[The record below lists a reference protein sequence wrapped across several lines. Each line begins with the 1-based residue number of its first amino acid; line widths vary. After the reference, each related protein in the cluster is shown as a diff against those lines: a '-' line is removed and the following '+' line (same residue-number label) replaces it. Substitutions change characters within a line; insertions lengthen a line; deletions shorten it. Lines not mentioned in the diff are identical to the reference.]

1 VSKFIST
8 GRTLKRVGVTAKFIF
23 LRGEY
28 TVSKFTL
35 AERELVKS
43 KVARLTIKR
52 IPDPE
57 IIKEVYLQTNKTL
70 SGSGLYNVRQSIKK
84 DSFQLYKTMREGEY
98 EFIYEL
104 YQYILAPIT

>member
-1 VSKFIST
+1 VSK
-8 GRTLKRVGVTAKFIF
+8 
-23 LRGEY
+23 Y
-28 TVSKFTL
+28 TL

-57 IIKEVYLQTNKTL
+57 EVYLQTNKTL